1 MLAYNP
7 GVTFPYLLPLLRTH
21 YLHGIDQMGSHS
33 TVQDALEAEFSP
45 PLDTSLI
52 AAIVADY
59 VSDSESSKGVEIHQI
74 REILSDLAASA
85 EKELVNE
92 NTLSGFS
99 QLHISTTSV
108 TDDAS
113 SLYGYSTTEMSAT
126 TSTGSDASG
135 QHPFSSALG
144 FLKAV
149 FPHISSERFV
159 DVLISHGGDNE
170 DLDMEAVVNEIL
182 TGEYVREL
190 QERGLDEKESAAM
203 GYEVPWETVEKK
215 KGQKQKKPNKKGTT
229 FTLVDVRQQQHV
241 RPTPSGSQL
250 APPDPWTQLA
260 SVATHLATLIP
271 SHNASF
277 FQSMFHSPKHPTP
290 SHALRAVIAQIALSS
305 RASDQITAEET
316 PSLYI
321 MLEIIT
327 TWPTYAELDVE
338 QRDQLLEDALLA
350 LRATDGD
357 PNTALELVSLL
368 IELDADFSLKE
379 YTWGVY
385 HQLPAQPSTS
395 KATTKL
401 PSGPPPVPPPPNIS
415 RHPQTLP
422 VPASEK
428 QRASPN
434 AWKTVPVKTTSDD
447 MNPYQGVIRALTNP
461 PSPQRKVRGSGN
473 GFGKGGKGDV
483 GELQIG
489 KRAASKRRAWELYE
503 QRRAALKEASKAWQK
518 GNNRNHGGEVA
529 FYFAERA
536 RELQQQQQK
545 EHLDAA
551 REMVLNTRKS
561 LLHSEVIDL
570 HGTIVVEAVSIVR
583 EYLAEHGA
591 TSAKPLR
598 VITGRGNHSRNGVG
612 VLGPAVKN
620 AIVSDGWL
628 VDTCEGGLII
638 RGRAH

>member
-1 MLAYNP
+1 
-7 GVTFPYLLPLLRTH
+7 
-21 YLHGIDQMGSHS
+21 MGSQP
-33 TVQDALEAEFSP
+33 TLQDVLQAEFSP

-59 VSDSESSKGVEIHQI
+59 VCDNESSGGVDLQRL
-74 REILSDLAASA
+74 REVLSNLAASA
-85 EKELVNE
+85 EKELVDE
-92 NTLSGFS
+92 DSLSDFS
-99 QLHISTTSV
+99 QLHLSAASLV
-108 TDDAS
+108 DDAS
-113 SLYGYSTTEMSAT
+113 SFYDYSTTENSGYA
-126 TSTGSDASG
+126 STGSDISG
-135 QHPFSSALG
+135 QHPFDSALG

-159 DVLISHGGDNE
+159 DVLITHGGDNE
-170 DLDMEAVVNEIL
+170 DLDMEVVVNELL

-190 QERGLDEKESAAM
+190 QERGLDEEESAAM

-215 KGQKQKKPNKKGTT
+215 KGQKQKKTNKKGTT
-229 FTLVDVRQQQHV
+229 ITLVDVRQQQHV

-271 SHNASF
+271 SHSASF
-277 FQSMFHSPKHPTP
+277 FQSIFHSPQYPTP
-290 SHALRAVIAQIALSS
+290 SHALRSAIAQISRSPSS
-305 RASDQITAEET
+305 SSDQITAEET
-316 PSLYI
+316 PSLYT

-327 TWPTYAELDVE
+327 TWPTYADLDVG

-350 LRATDGD
+350 LRATGGD
-357 PNTALELVSLL
+357 PNAALELVSLL
-368 IELDADFSLKE
+368 IDLDADFSTRE
-379 YTWGVY
+379 YSWGVY
-385 HQLPAQPSTS
+385 HQPAAQPSTS
-395 KATTKL
+395 KAATKL
-401 PSGPPPVPPPPNIS
+401 PSGPPPVPPPPNITRRS
-415 RHPQTLP
+415 QTLP
-422 VPASEK
+422 TPTSEK

-434 AWKTVPVKTTSDD
+434 VWKTVPVKAASEGVS
-447 MNPYQGVIRALTNP
+447 PYQGVIRAYTNP
-461 PSPQRKVRGSGN
+461 VSLPARKVRGGGN

-483 GELQIG
+483 GELQMG
-489 KRAASKRRAWELYE
+489 KRAAAKRRAWELFE

-551 REMVLNTRKS
+551 REMVLNTRKT

-612 VLGPAVKN
+612 VLGPAVRN
-620 AIVSDGWL
+620 AITADGWV
-628 VDTCEGGLII
+628 VDTCDGGLII
-638 RGRAH
+638 RGRAR